1 MIKNQRNLFLFF
13 NLLLINILHSQNNI
27 NINNAASMALGGNTT
42 TLSASQSILGNPAT
56 FAKEDYHSL
65 YTIGAQNRFQ
75 LAGLNLLHAGAMFK
89 QKSNAF
95 AVAIQY
101 NGVPDFKQYGI
112 GISYGRRLFS
122 KLDIA
127 TRLHFSQLDL
137 NAYGKKSIVDAD
149 LGLYST
155 LNKEISFGFW
165 AKNLIHSKVNSV
177 ENTETALHL
186 GFCYAP
192 SDKVKF
198 CVESEKYL
206 SQTVR
211 LKAGI
216 EYNAAKNLAI
226 RAGFQS
232 SPAMPSFGVGYFVKK
247 LKLDLAA
254 ALHPTLGLTTALNV
268 SFSI

>member
-1 MIKNQRNLFLFF
+1 MNKNLRNVLLFF
-13 NLLLINILHSQNNI
+13 NLLLINILYSQNNI
-27 NINNAASMALGGNTT
+27 NITNASSMALGGNTT

-56 FAKEDYHSL
+56 FAKEEYAKL
-65 YTIGAQNRFQ
+65 YSMGAQNRFL
-75 LAGLNLLHAGAMFK
+75 LAELNLLHAGVMFK
-89 QKSNAF
+89 KKNNGF
-95 AVAIQY
+95 GVAIQY
-101 NGVPDFKQYGI
+101 NGVPDFKQYGV
-112 GISYGRRLFS
+112 GVTYGRRLFS

-198 CVESEKYL
+198 CAESEKYL
-206 SQTVR
+206 SQQVR
-211 LKAGI
+211 FKAGI
-216 EYNAAKNLAI
+216 EYNAFKNLAF

-232 SPAMPSFGVGYFVKK
+232 SPAMPSFGVGYFLKN

-254 ALHPTLGLTTALNV
+254 ALHPNLGLTTALNLG
-268 SFSI
+268 FSL